1 VLAEKRLPAAE
12 PQTST
17 AGAAPKAAVPDPH
30 KDEGTKKVPEFQT
43 QDEVKKPAE
52 TASDPAKLAAQGK
65 ITYLAVF
72 GNANFADNNYFNLS
86 GNGDLFLNT
95 VNFLASEE
103 TQITL
108 RAQEKKSQPL
118 LLTGSQGW
126 ALLLV
131 CLVFIPLA
139 IIIAGTSAYLKRR
152 ARR

>member
-1 VLAEKRLPAAE
+1 MGVDAKQTPVPPVQKEGATKDSE
-12 PQTST
+12 PQFS
-17 AGAAPKAAVPDPH
+17 GD
-30 KDEGTKKVPEFQT
+30 TKKPT
-43 QDEVKKPAE
+43 E
-52 TASDPAKLAAQGK
+52 TTDDPAKSAAQEK
-65 ITYLAVF
+65 IAYLAVF

-95 VNFLASEE
+95 VNFLAAEE

-118 LLTGSQGW
+118 LLTGYQGW

-139 IIIAGTSAYLKRR
+139 IIIAGINAYLKRR
-152 ARR
+152 TRR